1 MLIKPGYGRVLLCLV
16 FGVLVFEWIL
26 TRHPELLNPVDSEGR
41 MTRKGCHAE
50 ALEACGQRPQHHA

>member
-1 MLIKPGYGRVLLCLV
+1 LV